1 MYTFLVVMND
11 YEREFEECKN
21 DLESRL
27 SKSEKA
33 KPALQ
38 TKLDRVDS
46 DKQEYKRDADKYE
59 L

>member
-27 SKSEKA
+27 AKSEKA
-33 KPALQ
+33 KTALQ

-46 DKQEYKRDADKYE
+46 DK
-59 L
+59 